1 MTIDISSDKRC
12 KDCAYF
18 VSVYDGFCDLK
29 KVRVNP
35 SICYCDYWTKTRING
50 LKGDVE

>member
-12 KDCAYF
+12 KHCAYF
-18 VSVYDGFCDLK
+18 VSVYDGVYDLK

-35 SICYCDYWTKTRING
+35 SICYCDYWTKTRRNG
-50 LKGDVE
+50 LNGDV

>member
-1 MTIDISSDKRC
+1 MKIDISSDKRC

-29 KVRVNP
+29 N
-35 SICYCDYWTKTRING
+35 Y
-50 LKGDVE
+50 E